1 MKRGFSKTDFRID
14 EKSLNALEFFEII
27 DILEKNAF
35 SPIGKECCRLVRPRA
50 DLTEIRKSLNEVDE
64 LKRIDNEWG
73 PIPPI
78 DIRDTRD
85 ALRKVRVAGTVLGPQ
100 ELIDISTNIQTCQE
114 IKRFFKIIDTIYPHM
129 MALIDRLA
137 VCRETGEE
145 IRRCFDPDGMIRDE
159 ASPPLKRLREK
170 IREVRARIQKEM
182 EGLLNKEDF
191 QPVLRD
197 RIITQRNG
205 RTVLLVKPDFRGR
218 IKGIVHDYSHSRM
231 SLFVEPIS
239 VVEMNNDLNLLL
251 DEEREEEIR
260 ILGILTE
267 AVRGKQDDLWQD
279 LESLGEVD
287 MVCAK
292 MKLSRLLQG
301 IQPEINETGM
311 IRLLR
316 ARHPLLFHRK
326 RDETVPIDIILE
338 QDHQVLVISGAN
350 AGGKTVAL
358 KTLGLLALMFQSGME
373 IPLGEGSQISV
384 YKKIFAEIGDE
395 QSIGDDLSTFSA
407 HLVHLNEIIQE
418 ADADSL
424 VLVDE
429 IGGGT
434 NVTEG
439 SALAMGILD
448 YLKEKGAAVVV
459 TTHLDSLKGYGYVTP
474 GVTNVGV
481 EFDPET
487 LQPRY
492 RLSYGTSAPSHAF
505 LVAEKMG
512 VFKDILDKARQYQ
525 QKTEGSTAAM
535 IQALEQL
542 HVEVNQERDRLHKLQ
557 EEVDHRRDHLDGLLK
572 RIREKRDQILLQVE
586 ERGKMLIRQTEREIK
601 RLVQGLTPVEPGKRK
616 PQRELREIENRF
628 RSQIRRKQ
636 RKRSKIENLRP
647 GEWVR
652 ILDLNRDG
660 IVSQVQETIDMV
672 EVLVGQFKIKTS
684 LRNLERVAGRGNALK
699 KPSPPLPI
707 VSSSDDALREINVIG
722 LTVDDAL
729 PIVDKF
735 IDRALVESFDTVTII
750 HGIGSGRLRDAI
762 QEYLKEHKA
771 VTGFG
776 YGDHLQG
783 GLGVTMVQL
792 GWGQDAAVS
801 EQQDDHSIGG
811 GRATG
816 KT

>member
-1 MKRGFSKTDFRID
+1 MSKTNFRID

-27 DILEKNAF
+27 DLLEKNAC
-35 SPIGKECCRLVRPRA
+35 SPVGRERCRQVRPRA
-50 DLTEIRKSLNEVDE
+50 DLTGIRKSLSEVDE

-73 PIPPI
+73 PIPPV

-85 ALRKVRVAGTVLGPQ
+85 ALKKIRIAGTVLDSQ
-100 ELIDISTNIQTCQE
+100 ELIHISTNIQTCQK
-114 IKRFFKIIDTIYPHM
+114 IKRFFTGIDGPFPHL
-129 MALIDRLA
+129 MAMIDGLA
-137 VCRETGEE
+137 VCSEIGEE
-145 IRRCFDPDGMIRDE
+145 IRRCLDPDGMIRDE
-159 ASPPLKRLREK
+159 ASPLLQQVRGTIRDLRTK
-170 IREVRARIQKEM
+170 IQKEM
-182 EGLLNKEDF
+182 ESLLNQEEF
-191 QPVLRD
+191 RQVLRD

-205 RTVLLVKPDFRGR
+205 RTVLLVKPEFRGR

-251 DEEREEEIR
+251 DEEREEEFR
-260 ILGILTE
+260 VLKQLTE
-267 AVRGKQDDLWQD
+267 GVREKQDDLRQD
-279 LESLGEVD
+279 LESLGELD
-287 MVCAK
+287 MVGAK

-301 IQPEINETGM
+301 IQPEINETGL

-326 RDETVPIDIILE
+326 RDETVPIDIMLE
-338 QDHQVLVISGAN
+338 QDHPVLVISGAN

-384 YKKIFAEIGDE
+384 YQRIFAEIGDE

-407 HLVHLNEIIQE
+407 HLVHLNEILHG

-439 SALAMGILD
+439 AALAMGILD
-448 YLKEKGAAVVV
+448 HLREKGAAVVV
-459 TTHLDSLKGYGYVTP
+459 TTHLEPLKGYGYVTP

-481 EFDPET
+481 EFDPKT

-512 VFKDILDKARQYQ
+512 VSRDVLDRARGYQ
-525 QKTEGSTAAM
+525 QKTEGATAAM
-535 IQALEQL
+535 IQRLEQL
-542 HVEVNQERDRLHKLQ
+542 HGEADRERDRLHKLQ
-557 EEVDHRRDHLDGLLK
+557 EEVGERRVRLDGMME
-572 RIREKRDQILLQVE
+572 RIREKRDQILARVE
-586 ERGKMLIRQTEREIK
+586 ERGRTLFKQTAKELERLIQAIP
-601 RLVQGLTPVEPGKRK
+601 QVEPGKRK
-616 PQRELREIENRF
+616 PQRELRGIENRF
-628 RSQIRRKQ
+628 RSQLRRQK

-652 ILDLNRDG
+652 VLDLNREG
-660 IVSQVQETIDMV
+660 MVTQVKETIDMA
-672 EVLVGQFKIKTS
+672 EVLVGRFKIKTS
-684 LRNLERVAGRGNALK
+684 LHNLERVEGRGDASK
-699 KPSPPLPI
+699 KTSPPLSV
-707 VSSSDDALREINVIG
+707 VSASGDALREINVIG
-722 LTVDDAL
+722 LTVDEAL
-729 PIVDKF
+729 PVVDKF
-735 IDRALVESFDTVTII
+735 IDTALLENFDSVTII
-750 HGIGSGRLRDAI
+750 HGGGSGRLRDAI
-762 QEYLKEHKA
+762 RDYLKEHKG

-776 YGDHLQG
+776 HGDPQRG
-783 GLGVTMVQL
+783 GHGVTVVQL
-792 GWGQDAAVS
+792 GWDEKPAAG
-801 EQQDDHSIGG
+801 QQDDGHSQCG
-811 GRATG
+811 
-816 KT
+816 